1 MKGTKETTYL
11 RRQGV
16 IGVLCVLSGCAVQ
29 PAPNPLPDTVA
40 PAEFAFPEDQDPAI
54 AALTFVATELLVQPY
69 PGSQRET
76 LQHLYQQAGA
86 VVDDELPD
94 IDVTVLRV
102 APERLSST
110 AAELAASGLI
120 ETVHKNYL
128 YQPEAVPNDPL
139 FARED
144 HLTQIRA
151 AQAWDVSVGSAAVPI
166 AIVDTGVDL
175 HHPDLADKIIDGWN
189 VFDGNADFAD
199 VLGHGTQ
206 VAGVAAAASNN
217 GLGVAG
223 VAWNCPILAV
233 RVGNAN
239 GQSSGRHIAA
249 GILWAVAHGA
259 RVINVSFAPLWS
271 DRIVRSAAQQ
281 AFNRGCV
288 VVISSGNA
296 GGMNTAVGYDEA
308 LFVGAINSTN
318 QIASFSDRG
327 PFVDLVA
334 PGTGIRSTTRGGD
347 YGMANGT
354 SFSAPI
360 VSGVVALAW
369 SVQPDLRPV
378 SIQDVLLRSVVDL
391 GDPGKD
397 TTYGTGAVD
406 AAAAVTRAS
415 QTPVVADTTPPAL
428 RVIRPATREALSG
441 RYIASVDATDASGVA
456 DVVLSIDAVPF
467 ATDTRSPYQFVI
479 DTATFSS
486 GSHTLAF
493 VATDVAGNPSS
504 ARTVTVTFSPSSS
517 STSGASSNGI
527 VFRSPAAGATVS
539 GDVTIQATVSDPD
552 GLAVVEWFID
562 GVSVF
567 VSPVSGVSTGVS
579 YLWKANAAT
588 PGRHTVSITITDA
601 VGLRTSGSLILTR
614 P

>member
-1 MKGTKETTYL
+1 MKGTKETTY
-11 RRQGV
+11 RRRKGV
-16 IGVLCVLSGCAVQ
+16 IGVLCVMAGCGVQ
-29 PAPNPLPDTVA
+29 PSPDTLPDPVA
-40 PAEFAFPEDQDPAI
+40 PAEFAFAEDLDPAI
-54 AALTFVATELLVQPY
+54 AKLPFAETELLVQPY
-69 PGSQRET
+69 PGAQREA
-76 LQHLYQQAGA
+76 LQNLYKQAGAA
-86 VVDDELPD
+86 VVDDMAE
-94 IDVTVLRV
+94 IDVTVLGV

-110 AAELAASGLI
+110 AAELTASGLI

-139 FARED
+139 FSRED
-144 HLTQIRA
+144 HLAQIRA

-166 AIVDTGVDL
+166 AIVDTGVDS

-189 VFDGNADFAD
+189 IYDGNADFAD
-199 VLGHGTQ
+199 VLGHGTL

-223 VAWNCPILAV
+223 VAWDCPILAV
-233 RVGNAN
+233 RVGNAD
-239 GQSSGRHIAA
+239 GQSTGRHIAA

-296 GGMNTAVGYDEA
+296 GGTNTAVGYDEA
-308 LFVGAINSTN
+308 LFVGAVNPTN

-397 TTYGTGAVD
+397 STYGAGAVD

-415 QTPVVADTTPPAL
+415 QTPVVADATPPTV
-428 RVIRPATREALSG
+428 RVIRPVSKETLSG
-441 RYIASVDATDASGVA
+441 RYTASVEATDASGVA

-493 VATDVAGNPSS
+493 VATDVAGNPST
-504 ARTVTVTFSPSSS
+504 ARILTVTFSPSSS

-527 VFRSPAAGATVS
+527 VFRSPTAGATVS

-552 GLAVVEWFID
+552 GLTVVEWFID
-562 GVSVF
+562 GASVF

-579 YLWKANAAT
+579 YLWKAIAAT

-601 VGLRTSGSLILTR
+601 TGSRTTGTLALIR
-614 P
+614 S

>member
-1 MKGTKETTYL
+1 MKGTKETIYC
-11 RRQGV
+11 RRKGI
-16 IGVLCVLSGCAVQ
+16 IGVLCVMAGCG
-29 PAPNPLPDTVA
+29 APPSPDPPPDTVP
-40 PAEFAFPEDQDPAI
+40 PAEFAFAEDQDPAI
-54 AALTFVATELLVQPY
+54 AALAFVATELLVQPY
-69 PGSQRET
+69 PGADAQT
-76 LQHLYQQAGA
+76 LHALYDHTGA
-86 VVDDELPD
+86 TVVDDMAE
-94 IDVTVLRV
+94 IDVTVLGV

-110 AAELAASGLI
+110 AAELTASGLI

-128 YQPEAVPNDPL
+128 YQPDAVPNDPL
-139 FARED
+139 FSRED
-144 HLTQIRA
+144 HLAQIRA
-151 AQAWDVSVGSAAVPI
+151 AQAWDVSVGVAGVPI
-166 AIVDTGVDL
+166 AIVDTGVDPN
-175 HHPDLADKIIDGWN
+175 HPDLADKIIDGWN
-189 VFDGNADFAD
+189 IYDGNADFAD
-199 VLGHGTQ
+199 VLGHGTL

-223 VAWNCPILAV
+223 VAWDCPILAV
-233 RVGNAN
+233 RVGNAD
-239 GQSSGRHIAA
+239 GQSTGRHIAA

-296 GGMNTAVGYDEA
+296 GGTNTAVGYDEA
-308 LFVGAINSTN
+308 LFVGAVNPTN

-378 SIQDVLLRSVVDL
+378 SIQDVLLRSAVDL

-397 TTYGTGAVD
+397 TTYGAGAVD
-406 AAAAVTRAS
+406 AAAAVTLAS
-415 QTPVVADTTPPAL
+415 QTPAIADTTPPTL
-428 RVIRPATREALSG
+428 RVIRPATRETLSG
-441 RYIASVDATDASGVA
+441 RYTASVEATDASGVA
-456 DVVLSIDAVPF
+456 DVVLSIDTVPF
-467 ATDTRSPYQFVI
+467 ATDTRAPYQFVI

-486 GSHTLAF
+486 GSHTIAF
-493 VATDVAGNPSS
+493 VATDVAGNPST
-504 ARTVTVTFSPSSS
+504 ARNVTVTFSPSSS
-517 STSGASSNGI
+517 STSGVSSNGI
-527 VFRSPAAGATVS
+527 VFRSPTAGATVS

-579 YLWKANAAT
+579 YLWKASAAT

-601 VGLRTSGSLILTR
+601 VGSKASGSLILTR